1 MRRTASLARVS
12 RLSLSYDYEQDKLFG
27 CIYFFEKLKRLLF
40 MFGKSN
46 TGAVKKWRFQRY
58 TFLHN
63 PLMLDVKKGHTCL
76 NKRSSYLCS
85 LS

>member
-1 MRRTASLARVS
+1 
-12 RLSLSYDYEQDKLFG
+12 
-27 CIYFFEKLKRLLF
+27 

-76 NKRSSYLCS
+76 NKLSSYLCS